1 MECRGKCNGISTEDY
16 KIRQCRNLENHD
28 LAEAELWECLKCTIN
43 SRAIMFPFGHLNN
56 FEMGNLNL
64 LDSMHLIN
72 TVPEF
77 EICVEARKL
86 NNLKSRDIDENIV
99 HSINSKYYTCQ

>member
-1 MECRGKCNGISTEDY
+1 
-16 KIRQCRNLENHD
+16 
-28 LAEAELWECLKCTIN
+28 
-43 SRAIMFPFGHLNN
+43 MFPFGHLNN

-99 HSINSKYYTCQ
+99 HSINSKYYTCQQFVNIENHSNEFTTTGKYYQ